1 MAKLI
6 RNMQRTNV
14 APSPLN
20 LFTTWMVLIRKQY
33 LEIKAERYRAKM
45 KFRLAMKSEIMQKA
59 PGMKFVVEE
68 KDKKKK
74 RKQKKPRVIH
84 ALGNMKW
91 GFAPPQ
97 AGAINVDNLQTKWDR
112 EHHMKALQDQTF
124 GGSNL
129 SLGEFRQL
137 SKSISWAAVVR
148 SYMESSNRG
157 TELKPAQGEETT
169 EVTVNDIMK
178 SQTNVRLEAAR
189 KEQAKKWSKMPNETK
204 TKVSSLR
211 NKL

>member
-1 MAKLI
+1 
-6 RNMQRTNV
+6 
-14 APSPLN
+14 
-20 LFTTWMVLIRKQY
+20 
-33 LEIKAERYRAKM
+33 M

-204 TKVSSLR
+204 TKVTPGMLIVFNLKQHS
-211 NKL
+211 N